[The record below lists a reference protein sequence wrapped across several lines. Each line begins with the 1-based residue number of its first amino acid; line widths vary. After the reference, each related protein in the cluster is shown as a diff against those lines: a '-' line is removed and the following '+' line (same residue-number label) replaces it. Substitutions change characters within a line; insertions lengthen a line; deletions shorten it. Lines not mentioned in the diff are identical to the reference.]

1 MSKPNEI
8 QLEKVKLNI
17 LNTEKIP
24 ITIDEITD
32 AKIKLI
38 IKDDNTKLLLVE
50 GF

>member
-8 QLEKVKLNI
+8 QLEKVKLKI
-17 LNTEKIP
+17 CNTE
-24 ITIDEITD
+24 TIDEISD